1 MKKKNIVK
9 TMAASAMMITGLL
22 SINYVTSGSPSYL
35 SSLWAEKK
43 EPVVQETICEP
54 SIDSLLEKI
63 QEGAFVWD
71 EITYPAY
78 KDLIADTVFGGYSLS
93 NTEFNKFHVLT
104 KNGGA
109 ISSEIDSL
117 GRYDFANLLGV
128 KVGEVGSI
136 NDLFTN
142 LQKHNELYARI
153 AREEGVNRR
162 LLLAIA
168 SQESR
173 FNPYAISSANCV
185 GLNQLHPSV
194 YLDNN
199 PFILEE
205 NVRQSAKLLRSHLHH
220 YDGNDTLALAAYN
233 RGRAGMNKVI
243 QEANKEG
250 IVHAKDI
257 LTYQQNGRFL
267 VPKETREYPEKVL
280 LYKELIRLYQ
290 PSHGEDRFLALYHSL
305 EKARQERNNNS

>member
-9 TMAASAMMITGLL
+9 AMAVSAMMAAGLL
-22 SINYVTSGSPSYL
+22 SLNYVTSGSPSYI
-35 SSLWAEKK
+35 SSLVKQNDA
-43 EPVVQETICEP
+43 PVSNEIVCEP

-63 QEGAFVWD
+63 HSDAFMWD
-71 EITYPAY
+71 ETTYPAY
-78 KDLIADTVFGGYSLS
+78 KDLIADTIFGGYSLS
-93 NTEFNKFHVLT
+93 NIEFNKFHVLT
-104 KNGGA
+104 KKGMN

-117 GRYDFANLLGV
+117 GRSDFANLLGV
-128 KVGEVGSI
+128 KVGEVGSM

-142 LQKHNELYARI
+142 LQKHNDLYARV

-199 PFILEE
+199 PFILEA
-205 NVRQSAKLLRSHLHH
+205 NVRESAKLLRSHLHH
-220 YDGNDTLALAAYN
+220 YGGNDTLALAAYN

-250 IVHAKDI
+250 IIHAKDI
-257 LTYQQNGRFL
+257 LAYQQNGKFL
-267 VPKETREYPEKVL
+267 VPNETRDYPEKVL

-305 EKARQERNNNS
+305 EKARQERNNSS